1 MTPEQQKI
9 YADMIFGGT
18 AVSKIQINENGVLEM
33 VHIDLKD
40 FKKQESEIENDT
52 K

>member
-1 MTPEQQKI
+1 MTPEQKKI
-9 YADMIFGGT
+9 WNDMCFHGL

-40 FKKQESEIENDT
+40 FKKKESEIENDN